1 MIIAFEG
8 IDGAG
13 KNTLVTALEAEL
25 LARELPVARVSF
37 PRYEDSVHAQL
48 AQRALT
54 GQMGDLIDSIH
65 GMATLFALDRAEVAE
80 QLEDLDADGYIVLM
94 DRFVASNAAYSAAR
108 LTGEVAEGEE
118 PVEPAERPVVEW
130 VRSLE
135 IDDLGSPVPDLQ
147 VLVDASAEV
156 AGERAK
162 SREQQDAART
172 RDAYESDGGLQQ
184 RTLEA
189 YRSLAS
195 AEWLGPWQVVASEA
209 GGVAERAS
217 QLADRI
223 EAGYRE
229 LDS

>member
-54 GQMGDLIDSIH
+54 GKMGDLIDSVH

-108 LTGEVAEGEE
+108 LADEATDGA
-118 PVEPAERPVVEW
+118 EPAQHPVVEW

-135 IDDLGSPVPDLQ
+135 VDGLGSPVPDLQ

-189 YRSLAS
+189 YRSLAA
-195 AEWLGPWQVVASEA
+195 AEWLGPWQVVASEF
-209 GGVAERAS
+209 GGVSERAS

-223 EAGYRE
+223 EGEYRE
-229 LDS
+229 LES